1 MSKRFHLKDLTQHL
15 PERPGW
21 SVVFGATCAE
31 AAAVCLNEQGHD
43 APTKLQIGG
52 LTPSEVEIDWNPLD
66 ETMVRF
72 NADMEVA
79 TEYGAYAI
87 AALLM
92 PHLTGLTVIER
103 SVKGK
108 GLGFDFW
115 LGDISDQDRLFQRK
129 ARLEVSGIR
138 HGSASQLKY
147 RVNIK
152 LKQITPSDLVAPG
165 YVCVVEF
172 STPQAQIIEKC
183 RTT

>member
-1 MSKRFHLKDLTQHL
+1 MMQHL
-15 PERPGW
+15 
-21 SVVFGATCAE
+21 A
-31 AAAVCLNEQGHD
+31 
-43 APTKLQIGG
+43 
-52 LTPSEVEIDWNPLD
+52 
-66 ETMVRF
+66 
-72 NADMEVA
+72 
-79 TEYGAYAI
+79 
-87 AALLM
+87 
-92 PHLTGLTVIER
+92 GLTVIER

-115 LGDISDQDRLFQRK
+115 LGNISNQDRLFQRK

-138 HGSASQLKY
+138 HGSASQIKY

-183 RTT
+183 RTI

>member
-1 MSKRFHLKDLTQHL
+1 
-15 PERPGW
+15 
-21 SVVFGATCAE
+21 
-31 AAAVCLNEQGHD
+31 
-43 APTKLQIGG
+43 
-52 LTPSEVEIDWNPLD
+52 
-66 ETMVRF
+66 
-72 NADMEVA
+72 MELA

-92 PHLTGLTVIER
+92 PYLTDLTVIER

-115 LGDISDQDRLFQRK
+115 LGDISDRDRLFQRK

-138 HGSASQLKY
+138 RGSESQIEY

-172 STPQAQIIEKC
+172 GTPHAWIVEKC
-183 RTT
+183 RIT

>member
-1 MSKRFHLKDLTQHL
+1 MSKRFRLEDLTQHL

-21 SVVFGATCAE
+21 SVIFGAACAE
-31 AAAVCLNEQGHD
+31 AAVICLEEQGHN
-43 APTKLQIGG
+43 APTKLQLDG

-66 ETMVRF
+66 EIALRF
-72 NADMEVA
+72 NADREVA

-92 PHLTGLTVIER
+92 PDLTGLTVIER
-103 SVKGK
+103 SIKGK

-115 LGDISDQDRLFQRK
+115 LGDVSDPDRLFQRK

-138 HGSASQLKY
+138 HGSESQLKY

-152 LKQITPSDLVAPG
+152 LKQISPSDQVAPG

-172 STPQAQIIEKC
+172 GTPQVRILEKC
-183 RTT
+183 RTI